1 VAVGADVAVGAAVAV
16 TVGTD
21 VAVATAAGG
30 MLAVGATGLDTGAC
44 VAVTLTGAAVVAAR
58 LQDVRIKVAA
68 NAIPDNL

>member
-1 VAVGADVAVGAAVAV
+1 
-16 TVGTD
+16 
-21 VAVATAAGG
+21 